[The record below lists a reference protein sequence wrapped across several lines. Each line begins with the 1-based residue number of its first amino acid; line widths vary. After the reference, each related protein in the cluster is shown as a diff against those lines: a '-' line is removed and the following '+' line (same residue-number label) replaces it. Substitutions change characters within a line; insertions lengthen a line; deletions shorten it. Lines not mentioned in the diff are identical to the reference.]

1 MYDDPAIQ
9 PMLLDGLEIVANNP
23 RTRAAKTDDLTDFA
37 RFGKSRG
44 AASATLDANG
54 RVQIAVPLDLDLV
67 AAYVDALRARGAKA
81 STIRRRLSTF
91 AAFHKQHRILSDPRS
106 DVKVKAAWGRVLN
119 TEGRGADRKLAVAES
134 EIHRIIAAM
143 DDDYEAFT
151 GQDRRVTLSYLRDR
165 ALLLLEYAGCLT
177 RSEIETLYRD
187 NVVFSG
193 SGLRVRV
200 NSSGEMLEDGK
211 RVWVNPHRTR
221 DVEVRRA
228 DDPTYC
234 AVVALKKWIRTSAI
248 EEGYV
253 FRGVLIRGALTDQLS
268 ARAIHDLHEHRAGR
282 VGLDKYA
289 VSSHSIRTGLIATKA
304 HRGASD
310 ETLREIAGL
319 RSLDSVADVVARS
332 RSAARAGRQIT
343 LV

>member
-1 MYDDPAIQ
+1 
-9 PMLLDGLEIVANNP
+9 
-23 RTRAAKTDDLTDFA
+23 
-37 RFGKSRG
+37 
-44 AASATLDANG
+44 
-54 RVQIAVPLDLDLV
+54 
-67 AAYVDALRARGAKA
+67 
-81 STIRRRLSTF
+81 
-91 AAFHKQHRILSDPRS
+91 
-106 DVKVKAAWGRVLN
+106 
-119 TEGRGADRKLAVAES
+119 
-134 EIHRIIAAM
+134 
-143 DDDYEAFT
+143 
-151 GQDRRVTLSYLRDR
+151 
-165 ALLLLEYAGCLT
+165 
-177 RSEIETLYRD
+177 
-187 NVVFSG
+187 
-193 SGLRVRV
+193 VRV

-234 AVVALKKWIRTSAI
+234 AVVALKKWIRTAAI

-289 VSSHSIRTGLIATKA
+289 VSSHSIRTGLLATKA

-310 ETLREIAGL
+310 ETLRELAGL
-319 RSLDSVADVVARS
+319 RSLDSVADVVSRS
-332 RSAARAGRQIT
+332 RSAARAGPQIT